1 MSVIV
6 ELQVVARAFEL
17 GRILEIEPGT
27 RIEMET
33 MVPAGDRAV
42 PLFWVYDADAD
53 VFETHLQDHPGVNSI
68 TRIDL
73 FEDRALYAL
82 DWRTELDHLFAA
94 VVGTGGSIMAAT
106 GFTARW
112 QLEIRFPNHD
122 ALSAFKDSLDDANVS
137 FEVIR
142 VYNPT
147 KPDAGPWYGLT
158 PNQREALVLAVES
171 GYYDIPRGCTT
182 LELAAKLDISDQAVT
197 ERLRR
202 AIVNLV
208 SNTLLVSDDSD

>member
-6 ELQVVARAFEL
+6 ELQVAASTFEL
-17 GRILEIEPGT
+17 GRIIQVGPGT
-27 RIEMET
+27 RVEMET

-42 PLFWVYDADAD
+42 PLFWVYDADAEA
-53 VFETHLQDHPGVNSI
+53 FEDGVRDHPGVDSV

-73 FEDRALYAL
+73 FEDRALYAI
-82 DWRTELDHLFAA
+82 DWQTELDHLFGAITA
-94 VVGTGGSIMAAT
+94 TDGSIMNAT
-106 GFTARW
+106 GHAEQWLF
-112 QLEIRFPNHD
+112 EVRFPDHD
-122 ALSAFKDSLDDANVS
+122 ALSAFKHGLDDANIP
-137 FEVIR
+137 FDLLR

-158 PNQREALVLAVES
+158 PTQREALVLATES
-171 GYYDIPRGCTT
+171 GYYDIPRTCTT
-182 LELAAKLDISDQAVT
+182 VELAEELGISDQAVT

-208 SNTLLVSDDSD
+208 AHTLLVADESA